1 MQKTSKLLIGLQI
14 TILMTAV
21 ALPAQAA
28 INIGAPQ
35 TFSGSV
41 VSLRSYAPGTGTPQ
55 VAPVPAT
62 TTTTTTTTT
71 SSSTTPTTTDYPP
84 GAPELFFDA
93 LATEEELNL
102 TYNEF
107 VEKRV
112 NDFYR
117 DNPTIFKDKTDKEKE
132 DIILDL
138 VAEGELF
145 ADIAIEI
152 AIREGL
158 DIE

>member
-1 MQKTSKLLIGLQI
+1 MAWKDVIVINGKVLVSDS
-14 TILMTAV
+14 AV
-21 ALPAQAA
+21 GGEWEVC
-28 INIGAPQ
+28 IVGE
-35 TFSGSV
+35 T
-41 VSLRSYAPGTGTPQ
+41 
-55 VAPVPAT
+55 T

-102 TYNEF
+102 TYKEF

-112 NDFYR
+112 NDFYEN
-117 DNPTIFKDKTDKEKE
+117 NPTIFKDKTDKEKE
-132 DIILDL
+132 DIILML
-138 VAEGELF
+138 VGEGELF

-152 AIREGL
+152 AIKEGL